1 MRLIMEKN
9 EEKNAKKRETEKEE
23 LKQEKKTTNNAKKKT
38 TPKTAST
45 TNKSNETKT
54 KKEQANQKTKDE
66 KSKEEKQIKEK
77 VETPKTEE
85 AEKTSTEQNEL
96 SKQEQPKEN
105 SAKGEKEENIDFE
118 SSKFDGKLLQLIGW
132 RILGALVTIFTLGIC
147 YPFALCFVYKWQMK
161 HTKINGKQLVFDGK
175 GHQLLGRWI
184 LWMLLSIITLG
195 IYSLWIPVQKNK
207 WIIKHTHYQDTEVQ
221 EENNKSQFTGTTPQ
235 YIGWLF
241 LGIILT
247 ICSFGLLYPC
257 ALCLMYNW
265 RIKHTVIDGDNME
278 FDGRSMQL
286 WGLWI
291 KWTLLSII
299 TLGIYSLW
307 IPISLLKWET
317 KHTNKKGL
325 SKKPYSVGKAIIAPI
340 IIAIVTVIITAVGIG
355 IYMSAKDGVL
365 EQAKL
370 TAQKSKDNEKDKE
383 NSYYNTKTDK
393 LEYTKLNEFSDSVA
407 WVQGEDNNFY
417 LIDKTGKSIF
427 KLRKTNGTVTTYNVN
442 NFKNGYAQIKDSEG
456 TKIIDKKGN
465 VVLKQD
471 EDKYDEIEYTN
482 DGFAKVT
489 VREEDYLGTTRK
501 MGIVNLETGK
511 EVLEPS
517 EKYGSITSLGEGMFK
532 YVDDSNKEAVLLNAK
547 NGKSIKEEK
556 SEGFISGLDNF
567 TNGYTIKRKD
577 GTFSL
582 IDTDCNIT
590 IINVDDYTK
599 ISNSDIGVF
608 SDGLIGIGEA
618 FYDAKGNKAFE
629 FSRENVNN
637 NPKFVDGYALVTFYN
652 GSKNYYTIMDKQG
665 NFLFEPKEYK
675 SKSGTASTSDFSIY
689 NNQKELYPGAYLLTS
704 ENGRWQVLDAE
715 GDTVI
720 QLEKVEEPRSGIDEN
735 GIMLVYSS
743 YTKETYYKTIEG
755 KTLEITKLDE

>member
-1 MRLIMEKN
+1 MKED
-9 EEKNAKKRETEKEE
+9 EEKNTKKQETEKEE
-23 LKQEKKTTNNAKKKT
+23 TKQEKKTTSKAKGKTETESTSTTKKT
-38 TPKTAST
+38 NTAKTQ
-45 TNKSNETKT
+45 
-54 KKEQANQKTKDE
+54 KEQPNQEAKDE
-66 KSKEEKQIKEK
+66 KKKEEKEIKE
-77 VETPKTEE
+77 VVVDTPKIEE
-85 AEKTSTEQNEL
+85 VEKATKEQEEPN
-96 SKQEQPKEN
+96 KQEQPKEN
-105 SAKGEKEENIDFE
+105 NEKSVKEENIDFE
-118 SSKFDGKLLQLIGW
+118 KSIFDGKLLQLIGW
-132 RILGALVTIFTLGIC
+132 RLLGALVTICTLGIC
-147 YPFALCFVYKWQMK
+147 YPFAMCFVYKWQMK

-195 IYSLWIPVQKNK
+195 IYTLWIPVQKNK
-207 WIIKHTHYQDTEVQ
+207 WIVKHTHYKDTEVQ
-221 EENNKSQFTGTTPQ
+221 EENNKSQFTGSTLQ
-235 YIGWLF
+235 YVGWLL
-241 LGIILT
+241 LGTILT

-278 FDGRSMQL
+278 FDGKSMQL

-291 KWTLLSII
+291 KWVLLSII

-325 SKKPYSVGKAIIAPI
+325 SQKPYSIVKAIILPI
-340 IIAIVTVIITAVGIG
+340 IIAIVMVVIGTVGIG
-355 IYMSAKDGVL
+355 YYMSANNGILK
-365 EQAKL
+365 EAKL
-370 TAQKSKDNEKDKE
+370 AAQRTKDNEKNDE
-383 NSYYNTKTDK
+383 YSYYHTKTDK
-393 LEYTKLNEFSDSVA
+393 LAYTKLNEFSDGVA
-407 WVQGEDNNFY
+407 WVQGEDDNFY

-442 NFKNGYAQIKDSEG
+442 NFKSGYAEIKDSEG
-456 TKIIDKKGN
+456 VKIIDKKGN

-489 VREEDYLGTTRK
+489 VKEENYLGTTK
-501 MGIVNLETGK
+501 KIGIVNLETGK
-511 EVLEPS
+511 EALEIS

-532 YVDDSNKEAVLLNAK
+532 YVDDSNKEVVLLNAE

-556 SEGFISGLDNF
+556 SEGFISGLNNF

-590 IINVDDYTK
+590 IIDVDDYTK
-599 ISNSDIGVF
+599 ISDSNIGIF
-608 SDGLIGIGEA
+608 SDGLICIGDS

-629 FSRENVNN
+629 FSRENVSN
-637 NPKFVDGYALVTFYN
+637 NPKFIDGYALVTFYN
-652 GSKNYYTIMDKQG
+652 GSNNYYTIMDKKG

-675 SKSGTASTSDFSIY
+675 SNSGAASTSNFSIY
-689 NNQKELYPGAYLLTS
+689 SNQKELYSGAYLLTS
-704 ENGRWQVLDAE
+704 KNGRWEVLDAD
-715 GDTVI
+715 GDTVL

-743 YTKETYYKTIEG
+743 YTRETYYKTVKG